1 MVRLIT
7 SNKGNPNNK
16 QLDEKTQ
23 IFADLGFPS
32 YISYGHRSMIRLEF
46 MRFLRFAYLL
56 DFLVI
61 EALGKMVIM
70 NIEYLQSFMLMG
82 DQDYD
87 DD

>member
-1 MVRLIT
+1 
-7 SNKGNPNNK
+7 
-16 QLDEKTQ
+16 
-23 IFADLGFPS
+23 
-32 YISYGHRSMIRLEF
+32 MIRLEF

>member
-1 MVRLIT
+1 LPDKE
-7 SNKGNPNNK
+7 NKGNPNNK